1 MKQCQMFLFYVLYWA
16 QPLRKRSLQSKKPD
30 KTVPKKKHM
39 QYSVE
44 DFEKAVAAVTDNKK
58 IFIVLQKNLKNIHS
72 AAKEFNVPRKTLSDR
87 INERCPKNVGRPT
100 YFTKTEESSLIEYI
114 KYMASHRFP
123 LNIKQICAYT
133 WAILLISG
141 QPEKF
146 CKAGPSEK
154 WWRSLK
160 NVTIKI
166 SHCENLII

>member
-16 QPLRKRSLQSKKPD
+16 PPLRKRSLKSKKPD
-30 KTVPKKKHM
+30 KTVPQKKRM

-58 IFIVLQKNLKNIHS
+58 NIHS
-72 AAKEFNVPRKTLSDR
+72 AAKKFNVPHKTLSDR
-87 INERCPKNVGRPT
+87 INVRCPKNVGRPT
-100 YFTKTEESSLIEYI
+100 YLTKTEESSLIEYI

-154 WWRSLK
+154 WWRGLK

-166 SHCENLII
+166 SHCKNLII